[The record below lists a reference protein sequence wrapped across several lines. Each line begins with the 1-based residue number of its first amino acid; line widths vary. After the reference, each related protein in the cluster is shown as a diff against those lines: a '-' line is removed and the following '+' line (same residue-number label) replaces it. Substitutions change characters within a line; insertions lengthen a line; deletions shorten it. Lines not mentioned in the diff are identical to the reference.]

1 MERLPTDCLR
11 DKKESL
17 ENFYGAVII
26 IYNSNNAALC
36 FTAVAKF
43 IYQRQ

>member
-1 MERLPTDCLR
+1 MERLPTACLR

-26 IYNSNNAALC
+26 IYNSNNATLC
-36 FTAVAKF
+36 FTAVAEF

>member
-1 MERLPTDCLR
+1 MEKLPTACLR

-26 IYNSNNAALC
+26 IYNSNNAALR
-36 FTAVAKF
+36 FKAVAEF
-43 IYQRQ
+43 VY